1 MDVRGTSSHQGDQ
14 LLAAFAGA
22 LFALSSAFRRTA
34 ASLPSPFFP
43 LIAATIRLAV
53 PHAHEM
59 TACRMLAAFFTL
71 SSIGMVSIRS
81 DGNKFFQSEV
91 ANPCSSKADA
101 RIVLRPPV
109 ASPRTT
115 AISFCPERVALATT
129 L

>member
-1 MDVRGTSSHQGDQ
+1 
-14 LLAAFAGA
+14 
-22 LFALSSAFRRTA
+22 
-34 ASLPSPFFP
+34 

-101 RIVLRPPV
+101 RTVLRPPV
-109 ASPRTT
+109 ASPRTAGADGMKT
-115 AISFCPERVALATT
+115 GFTVCCVEQESRPGMDLRCERKRND
-129 L
+129 